1 MWPRRSGLG
10 IFSLIYV
17 KEPALN
23 PSAPSSPL
31 TLAAARDGQPPSA
44 TGGAAESVGNIEPA
58 EQGAATAPDAPTA
71 PGMSALPPGYVP
83 YVAPEKSGIF
93 TLQLADLPLSAPF
106 QWLRKGWQDFMC
118 CPKSGLFYGL
128 CFFLMGHALWAVFKA
143 APAYVLAL
151 SAGFL
156 LMGPFLSLGLYHASR
171 EIEHRRRPSLRASL
185 VAWRPTKGAMAL
197 FAGVLLVLEMVWG
210 RASLIVFAVT
220 FNGMPSAE
228 DTLTQLLNPENIEFL
243 VAYTL
248 VGGFFAGL
256 IFCISVI
263 AIPMIMDREV
273 DAVSAGLT
281 SIRACFQNPG
291 VMLLWGALITLCIG
305 LSMLPYFLGLLVA
318 GPVVG
323 HATWHAYRAI
333 VPHQPG

>member
-1 MWPRRSGLG
+1 MPPIALSQH
-10 IFSLIYV
+10 SHV
-17 KEPALN
+17 PDTTPAN
-23 PSAPSSPL
+23 QGETS
-31 TLAAARDGQPPSA
+31 
-44 TGGAAESVGNIEPA
+44 PA
-58 EQGAATAPDAPTA
+58 EATKGASDYLDAD
-71 PGMSALPPGYVP
+71 YVP
-83 YVAPEKSGIF
+83 YVAPAKASIF
-93 TLQLADLPLSAPF
+93 SLPLSTLPMSAPLA
-106 QWLRKGWQDFMC
+106 WLRQGWADYTC
-118 CPKSGLFYGL
+118 CPKAGLFYGL
-128 CFFLMGHALWAVFKA
+128 CFFVMGHALWSVFKS

-156 LMGPFLSLGLYHASR
+156 LMGPFLCLGLYHASS
-171 EIEHRRRPSLRASL
+171 EIEQKRKPSLTASL
-185 VAWRPTKGAMAL
+185 FAWKPTKGAMGI

-220 FNGMPSAE
+220 FNSMPSAE
-228 DTLTQLLNPENIEFL
+228 DTLTQLLNPENVEFL
-243 VAYTL
+243 IAYTL

-291 VMLLWGALITLCIG
+291 TMLVWGALITLIIG
-305 LSMLPYFLGLLVA
+305 LSMLPYFIGLIVT
-318 GPVVG
+318 GPVIG

-333 VPHQPG
+333 VPPQTENLSEA